1 VGKKIIVSL
10 FFIILVISSI
20 SVNAVEIQDSLALVA
35 LYDST
40 NGDSWT
46 TNTYWKSDS
55 AVSKWYGVTVTG
67 NRVTS
72 LSLGN
77 NNLVGAIPP
86 SIGDLDSLT
95 GLLLWDNQL
104 TDSIPQEIGNLTSL
118 TFLGLSNNQ
127 LTGSIP
133 PEIGSLTNLGE
144 VYLSGNQLTGSI
156 PPEIGNLK
164 NLEKLIL
171 HNNQLTDS
179 IPSEIGNLTNLTFLY
194 LYNNHLTGSIPPE
207 IGGLTDL
214 TYLYLYENDLTGSIP
229 SEIGGLT
236 SLLELRLNDN
246 QLTGSI
252 PSEIGGLTSLMH
264 LYLFD
269 NQLTGSIP
277 PGIGNLTNLR
287 NLNLSNNQLT
297 GSIPSEINSLTSLQW
312 LLLLDNNLEDL
323 PSLAALSSLEYLY
336 IQNNKFTFED
346 IEHNVGVPGSGFTYS
361 PQDSVGEAKDTTVNQ
376 GSSLTISVSVGGE
389 HNLYQW
395 KKNGGT
401 ITDAEDSIY
410 TMDPVT
416 SDDAGSYI
424 CEITNSVAGA
434 LTLYSRPIN
443 VSVNDTFMVVTA
455 PNGGEN
461 WQVGSGHN
469 ITWTSAGTSGA
480 VKIEYSTNNGSDWEE
495 IIASIPDTGVYSW
508 IIPGMPS
515 DNCLIMI
522 TDTNGNLSDTS
533 DSVFRISPVPF
544 IAVTS
549 PNGGENWQVGSGH
562 NITWT
567 SAGTSGAVKIEY
579 STNNGSDWEEI
590 IASTPDDGT
599 YLWTIPSMPST
610 SCLVRVSDTDDNPSD
625 QSNDVFT
632 ISFSPFITVTSPVGG
647 EDWKVDS
654 TYNITWNSWGTSGG
668 VKIEY
673 STNNGSDWEEIIASI
688 PDTAAYS
695 WTIPDTPSDSCL
707 VMITDTNGSLTD
719 TSDAIFTISSASAVP
734 THELPTEYSVSVIR
748 GIITDDQLE
757 VRYALPEKDKV
768 KFSIYDISGAKV
780 REISKENPA
789 GVYLLKINM
798 SGKSAG
804 VYFLRMEA
812 NDRKFLGTLKFT
824 LM

>member
-1 VGKKIIVSL
+1 VDKKIIKALFIVLFLSGVSV
-10 FFIILVISSI
+10 F
-20 SVNAVEIQDSLALVA
+20 AVDPQDSLALVA

-46 TNTYWKSDS
+46 TKTYWKSDS

-144 VYLSGNQLTGSI
+144 VYLSGNQLTGAI
-156 PPEIGNLK
+156 PPEIGNLT

-194 LYNNHLTGSIPPE
+194 LYNNQLTDSIPPEIGNLTNLTYLYLYQNELTGSIPPE
-207 IGGLTDL
+207 IG
-214 TYLYLYENDLTGSIP
+214 S
-229 SEIGGLT
+229 LT

-277 PGIGNLTNLR
+277 SGIGNLTNLG

-346 IEHNVGVPGSGFTYS
+346 IEPNVGVPGSGFTYS

-434 LTLYSRPIN
+434 LTLYSRLIN

-480 VKIEYSTNNGSDWEE
+480 VKIEYSTNNGSNWEE
-495 IIASIPDTGVYSW
+495 IIT
-508 IIPGMPS
+508 
-515 DNCLIMI
+515 
-522 TDTNGNLSDTS
+522 
-533 DSVFRISPVPF
+533 
-544 IAVTS
+544 
-549 PNGGENWQVGSGH
+549 
-562 NITWT
+562 
-567 SAGTSGAVKIEY
+567 
-579 STNNGSDWEEI
+579 
-590 IASTPDDGT
+590 STPDDGT
-599 YLWTIPSMPST
+599 YLWTIPSIPST

-707 VMITDTNGSLTD
+707 VMITDTDGSLAD
-719 TSDAIFTISSASAVP
+719 TSDAIFAISSASAVP

-789 GVYLLKINM
+789 GVYSLKINM

-812 NDRKFLGTLKFT
+812 NDRKFLGTRKFT

>member
-133 PEIGSLTNLGE
+133 PEISSLTNLGE

-229 SEIGGLT
+229 
-236 SLLELRLNDN
+236 
-246 QLTGSI
+246 
-252 PSEIGGLTSLMH
+252 
-264 LYLFD
+264 
-269 NQLTGSIP
+269 

-297 GSIPSEINSLTSLQW
+297 GSIPSEINSLTNLQW

-455 PNGGEN
+455 
-461 WQVGSGHN
+461 
-469 ITWTSAGTSGA
+469 
-480 VKIEYSTNNGSDWEE
+480 
-495 IIASIPDTGVYSW
+495 
-508 IIPGMPS
+508 
-515 DNCLIMI
+515 
-522 TDTNGNLSDTS
+522 
-533 DSVFRISPVPF
+533 
-544 IAVTS
+544 